1 MVTIRLTRVGQKNK
15 PQYRIV
21 VQEKSK
27 ATASDYLEKVGFYNP
42 HDDSENGLQLNEE
55 RIKHWISKGAMPSD
69 TVHNML
75 VEKGIIEGK
84 KIPKGRPTKK
94 KKEGEVKAEA
104 PKEEKKEEPKAE
116 AKKAEGPEQSR
127 GNDDKKEVKEKVKPE
142 EPKKED
148 PIKAEEKV
156 EKKKEEPRSEDK
168 KEEAPKAES
177 PDQSG
182 GKEIKEEESK
192 PEEKA
197 EESK

>member
-116 AKKAEGPEQSR
+116 AKKAEDPEQSQ
-127 GNDDKKEVKEKVKPE
+127 GNDDKKE
-142 EPKKED
+142 D
-148 PIKAEEKV
+148 PPKAEEKV

-192 PEEKA
+192 PEDKV
-197 EESK
+197 EEPK